1 MIIGYGV
8 FTTKDFCNK
17 GFLLQYP
24 GRILNNSEGKRLEES
39 YPTDLGSFIFFYGDK
54 WWVYYF
60 LLGLS
65 LLLIDIAQNLLSFV
79 TSLSSEETEDL

>member
-17 GFLLQYP
+17 DFLLQYP
-24 GRILNNSEGKRLEES
+24 GRLLSNSEGKRLEEF

-54 WWVYYF
+54 W
-60 LLGLS
+60 
-65 LLLIDIAQNLLSFV
+65 
-79 TSLSSEETEDL
+79 